1 MFRFVHPTTEIRIA
15 GGREACLGPMQALA
29 LYAANSM
36 FTEGYL
42 TTSGQGYAT
51 DMAMLTAAGFEVGE
65 LTQA

>member
-1 MFRFVHPTTEIRIA
+1 
-15 GGREACLGPMQALA
+15 
-29 LYAANSM
+29 M